1 MLRRSR
7 PARRS
12 PARRRPDERGQA
24 TVLIVGLA
32 TFLAMTIALVVD
44 VTAAYLQRQGL
55 NTLADGAAL
64 QGADLGATGSD
75 VYEGGVPAE
84 RLELT
89 AAQVRRAVAAYL
101 SGSGAYA
108 RYPGLSYRVRVDA
121 SGQRVEVSLSAPLD
135 LPLTVPGSPER
146 ATIGATGSAVVG
158 VDD

>member
-1 MLRRSR
+1 M
-7 PARRS
+7 P
-12 PARRRPDERGQA
+12 RPDERGQA

-32 TFLAMTIALVVD
+32 AVLAMTVALVVD
-44 VTAAYLQRQGL
+44 ATAAYLQRQGL

-64 QGADLGATGSD
+64 QGADLGATGRD
-75 VYEGGVPAE
+75 VYEGGVPAD

-89 AAQVRRAVAAYL
+89 AAQVRQAVGSYL
-101 SGSGAYA
+101 RSAGAYA
-108 RYPGLSYRVRVDA
+108 RYPGLSYRVRVDPSA
-121 SGQRVEVSLSAPLD
+121 QSVEVSLSAPLD